1 MRLMLA
7 TIALL
12 FMPFW
17 VTTQSATVPTDFAI
31 HFEFGLCWRDVVD
44 TQNDEYVRD
53 LIIDGATRTVRLG
66 LSDSQRRQLA
76 RWVDESRFFELP
88 EELDASTEK
97 DGLITERFP
106 SEKFVMTIQRSGVRR
121 QVRFDDNGDSKSD
134 AVVRV
139 RTLAHRLT
147 RLFTQLP
154 QVKKL
159 PKPPVGCA

>member
-1 MRLMLA
+1 MKV
-7 TIALL
+7 ALVL
-12 FMPFW
+12 LLVPFW
-17 VTTQSATVPTDFAI
+17 AGAPSQAAIPKDFAI

-44 TQNDEYVRD
+44 TQNDQYVRD
-53 LIIDGATRTVRLG
+53 LVIDDATRTVRLE
-66 LSDSQRRQLA
+66 LSDSQRRQLFQ
-76 RWVDESRFFELP
+76 WVAESRFFELP

-106 SEKFVMTIQRSGVRR
+106 SEQFVITIQRSGVRR
-121 QVRFDDNGDSKSD
+121 QVKFDDNGDSKSD

-139 RTLAHRLT
+139 RTLAQRLT